1 MAQRPTCMEKITDCV
16 GFLIKIS
23 SFLCFSKG
31 RRHFMRAVSVNYQY
45 VLKLLNKLDIVAIM
59 NKSQNLK
66 TLHIKQHGQEHIFC
80 LQIQITEII

>member
-1 MAQRPTCMEKITDCV
+1 MAQRPKCMEKITDCV

-31 RRHFMRAVSVNYQY
+31 RRHFMRDLSVNYQ
-45 VLKLLNKLDIVAIM
+45 LLNKFDIVPKM
-59 NKSQNLK
+59 NKSQNPE
-66 TLHIKQHGQEHIFC
+66 TLHIKQHGQGYIFC